1 MRAQI
6 IRKLLYLCLLI
17 VAISIG
23 VFNLF
28 LSPSKEQEQSKAVEV
43 KTVQGNQKSVEELL
57 AKGRKLREEGKFE
70 EAREIFESGVT
81 LAEQAGNL
89 EGQVESLFHLG
100 DICWNQGDLTKS
112 EEFYRQAYDLACDC
126 GMEKWVERG
135 NYIFEIFDH
144 YNQGKIL
151 RAKQDYPGSVTSF
164 KLAISQAE
172 AINSP
177 DHVIKC
183 LRQLSVTYW
192 GMFDFENFYR
202 LNLQALDLA
211 RKINLK
217 REIGQCLN
225 NIGFYF
231 WRINDYTR
239 ALSHYFEALEIAQEL
254 GNLSQQSA
262 CLNNIG
268 TIYDQFELYDRSSEI
283 LMNSLSRAKITNDNE
298 TKITVLL
305 NLGVNFFNRLKK
317 NMNKSYM
324 QDSIYFST
332 EALDLSKKI
341 GNKYFSMIA
350 LNNLGFIYLEKGNYN
365 NSIRYL
371 NDAINYANDLND
383 IGTIAVILNNLG
395 LVYLKKGEIAQAKKY
410 FSQAISLKDQILNG
424 EVFWEAYY
432 GLGKCLEKEGNSA
445 KAIYYYEKSIN
456 QVEEI
461 RNKIALDIFKTSFSK
476 DKHRVY
482 EDWINLIYHEYEK
495 NPDEN
500 NLERAFQA
508 VERAKAQAFLESL
521 NISQRVFQERL
532 PTKLREEERNMNL
545 QFSQVLGQL
554 ALPNLGEEQKAKL
567 LEDYKELEEKYM
579 IHLIKIREAVP
590 ETRLSQINDFPVLRE
605 VKKMFLNKK
614 VALLE
619 YFLGN
624 RFSLLFIISKDEKK
638 IIKLPG
644 EQEIVNSIRGYLKL
658 LSDQPISNF
667 QGILAAQ
674 RIYHQLLEKAME
686 SLSPEIKYL
695 IIIPDGLLH
704 YLPFEALVFP
714 SGKYL
719 GEKYSISYSP
729 STSSLLYL
737 CRRSIPHNN
746 KVFMAFGSPK
756 YKKKKLGS
764 ELINKSTYSLLLEI
778 YKKKGFKLASLP
790 FSQKE
795 VKRISRF
802 FPKEYKKIYLGDKAT
817 ESILKK
823 EKLDNVLIL
832 HFACH
837 GFLDEE
843 VPLRSAIVLSPEE
856 ELNEDGF
863 FQVREI
869 YGLSFSAEMVVL
881 SACQTARGTLEKS
894 EGVLGLPRSF
904 FYSGARSV
912 VSSLWDVSDKSTAEF
927 MENFYHFLSEGKPK
941 IEALQLAKIKMLK
954 KYAHPHYWAAFVLN
968 GEPFS
973 SIKFN

>member
-1 MRAQI
+1 VRAQI

-57 AKGRKLREEGKFE
+57 AKGRKLREQGKFE

-268 TIYDQFELYDRSSEI
+268 TIYLVGKNLEKANMY
-283 LMNSLSRAKITNDNE
+283 
-298 TKITVLL
+298 L
-305 NLGVNFFNRLKK
+305 NL
-317 NMNKSYM
+317 
-324 QDSIYFST
+324 
-332 EALDLSKKI
+332 ALDVDESSNNLKSVE
-341 GNKYFSMIA
+341 SD
-350 LNNLGFIYLEKGNYN
+350 LNNIGEMYRLLAKKEKKYLTLAKDCFFRAISINSRTRQKKLKIKVLN
-365 NSIRYL
+365 NMGLLYMDI
-371 NDAINYANDLND
+371 ND
-383 IGTIAVILNNLG
+383 IDRAILKLKEGLILAKEDNYFEFIAVILNNLG

-590 ETRLSQINDFPVLRE
+590 ETSLSQINDFPVLRE

-624 RFSLLFIISKDEKK
+624 KFSLLFIISKDVKK

>member
-57 AKGRKLREEGKFE
+57 AKGRELREEGKFE

-202 LNLQALDLA
+202 LNLQALELA

-268 TIYDQFELYDRSSEI
+268 TIYLVGKNLEKANMY
-283 LMNSLSRAKITNDNE
+283 
-298 TKITVLL
+298 L
-305 NLGVNFFNRLKK
+305 NL
-317 NMNKSYM
+317 
-324 QDSIYFST
+324 
-332 EALDLSKKI
+332 ALDVDESSNNLKSVE
-341 GNKYFSMIA
+341 SD
-350 LNNLGFIYLEKGNYN
+350 LNNIGEMYRLLAKKEKKYLTLAKDCFFRAISINSRTRQKKLKIKVLN
-365 NSIRYL
+365 NMGLLYMDI
-371 NDAINYANDLND
+371 ND
-383 IGTIAVILNNLG
+383 IDRAILKLKEGLILAKEDNYFEFIAVILNNLG

-476 DKHRVY
+476 DKHQVY

-545 QFSQVLGQL
+545 QFSQILGQL

-624 RFSLLFIISKDEKK
+624 RFSLLFIISKDVKK

-704 YLPFEALVFP
+704 YLPFEALVFS

>member
-1 MRAQI
+1 VRAQI

-57 AKGRKLREEGKFE
+57 AKGRKLREQGKFE

-112 EEFYRQAYDLACDC
+112 EEFYRQAYDLACDS

-268 TIYDQFELYDRSSEI
+268 TIYLVGKNLEKANMY
-283 LMNSLSRAKITNDNE
+283 
-298 TKITVLL
+298 L
-305 NLGVNFFNRLKK
+305 NL
-317 NMNKSYM
+317 
-324 QDSIYFST
+324 
-332 EALDLSKKI
+332 ALDVDESSNNLKAVESD
-341 GNKYFSMIA
+341 
-350 LNNLGFIYLEKGNYN
+350 LNNIGEMYRLLAKREKKYLKLAKDCFFRAISINSRTQQKKLKIKVLN
-365 NSIRYL
+365 NMGLLYMDI
-371 NDAINYANDLND
+371 ND
-383 IGTIAVILNNLG
+383 IDRAILKLKEGLILAKENNYFEFIAVILNNLG

-590 ETRLSQINDFPVLRE
+590 ETSLSQINDFPVLRE

-624 RFSLLFIISKDEKK
+624 KFSLLFIISKDVKK

-719 GEKYSISYSP
+719 GEEYSISYSP
-729 STSSLLYL
+729 SISSLLYL
-737 CRRSIPHNN
+737 CRRSIPRNN